1 MQIPSTLAIKI
12 LIGAA
17 ALSIAFYSGWRTKS
31 AFVAEAE
38 LASVK
43 EENKITEEFRK
54 FEASVSDKLE
64 LKLQEL
70 KANERVIERRKTQSR
85 TKTILLFTM
94 LSALML
100 QGCFLSNKREW
111 VKPIQSNLL
120 SECPELSVYEGTT
133 GSMALANV
141 IRWANEYNVC
151 KEKHNSLVKVLKK
164 ELN

>member
-70 KANERVIERRKTQSR
+70 KANERVIEREKLKVVQNNPVVYNAECIDAAGLLLIEQARMGKTDP
-85 TKTILLFTM
+85 I
-94 LSALML
+94 
-100 QGCFLSNKREW
+100 
-111 VKPIQSNLL
+111 KPV
-120 SECPELSVYEGTT
+120 E
-133 GSMALANV
+133 
-141 IRWANEYNVC
+141 
-151 KEKHNSLVKVLKK
+151 
-164 ELN
+164 